1 MTDPLT
7 DLATLTGM
15 AKQSLLFFSR
25 NNAVTYPQIKTF
37 YITNSRMPTV
47 AECSQIRANNG
58 SALSGSN

>member
-15 AKQSLLFFSR
+15 AKQNLLFFSR
-25 NNAVTYPQIKTF
+25 NNGVSYAQIKTF

-47 AECSQIRANNG
+47 AECAQIKNRPNV
-58 SALSGSN
+58 S